1 LRYREVESVLA
12 RIMNVKATD
21 LGAFRARLR
30 HLRNIGLPRLP
41 KIGSGK
47 AIDYSTRHALEL
59 LLALEL
65 EDAGQNPSDSAAVV
79 AASLIRQSPRGEY
92 RDSET
97 YACIRKGELA
107 YAMIHGKKAFM
118 EFLDKAPDTFLIINI
133 TGCEKKLNAALKA
146 AAPVS

>member
-1 LRYREVESVLA
+1 MEVEAALA
-12 RIMNVKATD
+12 QVMNVKPQD

-47 AIDYSTRHALEL
+47 AIDYSTRHALEM

-65 EDAGQNPSDSAAVV
+65 EDAGQTPCYSAAAV

-92 RDSET
+92 RGSET

-107 YAMIHGKKAFM
+107 YAMMHGKKAFL

-133 TGCEKKLNAALKA
+133 TSCEKKLNAALKA
-146 AAPVS
+146 ASLAT